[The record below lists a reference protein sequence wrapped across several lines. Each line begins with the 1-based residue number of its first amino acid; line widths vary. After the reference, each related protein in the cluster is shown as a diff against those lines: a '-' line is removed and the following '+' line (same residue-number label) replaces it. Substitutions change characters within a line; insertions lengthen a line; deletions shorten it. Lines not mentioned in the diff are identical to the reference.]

1 MSELASY
8 QPAAW
13 ALREVGANSP
23 VSLVFAWRST
33 RDSAS
38 DMDMSSEDDDAPPS
52 RKPKRGGDDEDED
65 DMLFPLEGK
74 YKDDADRR

>member
-1 MSELASY
+1 M
-8 QPAAW
+8 
-13 ALREVGANSP
+13 REVGADSP
-23 VSLVFAWRST
+23 LSLALSSRST

-52 RKPKRGGDDEDED
+52 RKAKRGGGDDEDED